1 MRLNGKVAIITGA
14 SKGLGLDIAKLFAKN
29 GSEVVITDVNDRDG
43 LLETNKIQGQ
53 GNKAAYFHLDVT
65 SEADWFHLVPK
76 VIKEYGKIDILVN
89 NAGVY
94 HRGSLDATEIS
105 DWDRVFSVNAKG
117 VFIGTRAVLP
127 EMKKQMKGAIV
138 SISSIAGIIGSKQS
152 VAYNSAK
159 GAIRLFTKSVAVQYA
174 DQGIRANTIH
184 PGPMETGMLN
194 ELFNTKEESEARRK
208 GIPLGRFATVRDV
221 SNGVLFLSSD
231 EASLITGSELVI
243 DGGWTAQ

>member
-29 GSEVVITDVNDRDG
+29 GSKVIITDVNDCDG
-43 LLETNKIQGQ
+43 LLETNKIQSQ
-53 GNKAAYFHLDVT
+53 GDKAYYFHLDVT
-65 SEADWFHLVPK
+65 SEADWSRLVSK
-76 VIKEYGKIDILVN
+76 VIKKHGKIDILVN

-94 HRGSLDATEIS
+94 HRGNLEATEIS

-127 EMKKQMKGAIV
+127 EMKKQLKGSIV

-184 PGPMETGMLN
+184 PGPMETDMLN
-194 ELFNTKEESEARRK
+194 ELFNTKEESEDRRT

>member
-29 GSEVVITDVNDRDG
+29 GSKVIITDVNDCDG
-43 LLETNKIQGQ
+43 LLETNKIQSQ
-53 GNKAAYFHLDVT
+53 GDKASYFHLDVT
-65 SEADWFHLVPK
+65 SEADWSHLVSK
-76 VIKEYGKIDILVN
+76 VIKKHGKIDILVN

-94 HRGSLDATEIS
+94 HRGNLEATEIS

-127 EMKKQMKGAIV
+127 EMKKQLKGSII

-184 PGPMETGMLN
+184 PGPMETDMLN
-194 ELFNTKEESEARRK
+194 ELFNTKEESEDRRI

>member
-14 SKGLGLDIAKLFAKN
+14 SKGLGLDVAKLFAKN
-29 GSEVVITDVNDRDG
+29 GSKVVITDVNDYDG
-43 LLETNKIQGQ
+43 LLETNKIQNQ
-53 GNKAAYFHLDVT
+53 GDKASYFHLDVT
-65 SEADWFHLVPK
+65 SETDWSHLVSK
-76 VIKEYGKIDILVN
+76 VIKEFGKIDILVN

-94 HRGSLDATEIS
+94 HRGNLDSTEIS

-127 EMKKQMKGAIV
+127 EMKKQLKGSIV

>member
-1 MRLNGKVAIITGA
+1 MRLAGTVSIITGA
-14 SKGLGLDIAKLFAKN
+14 AKGLGLDIARLYSAN
-29 GSEVVITDVNDRDG
+29 GSSVVMADINDHDG
-43 LLETNKIQGQ
+43 SLEASEIQNQ
-53 GNKAAYFHLDVT
+53 GRQAFYVHLDVT
-65 SEADWFHLVPK
+65 STSDWSNLVNK
-76 VIKEYGKIDILVN
+76 TLNQYGKIDILVN

-94 HRGSLDATEIS
+94 HRGNLATTEVD
-105 DWDRVFSVNAKG
+105 DWDRVFDVNAKG
-117 VFIGTRAVLP
+117 VFLGSKAVLSQ
-127 EMKKQMKGAIV
+127 MQKQGKGSIV

-174 DQGIRANTIH
+174 EQGIRANTIH
-184 PGPMETGMLN
+184 PGPMVTEMLDD
-194 ELFNTKEESEARRK
+194 LFTTKEESERRRE

-221 SNGVLFLSSD
+221 SLGALFLSSD

>member
-29 GSEVVITDVNDRDG
+29 GSKVIITDVNDCDG
-43 LLETNKIQGQ
+43 LLETNKIQSQ
-53 GNKAAYFHLDVT
+53 GDKASYFHLDVT
-65 SEADWFHLVPK
+65 SEADWSRLVSK
-76 VIKEYGKIDILVN
+76 VIKKHGKIDILVN

-94 HRGSLDATEIS
+94 HRGNLEATEIS

-127 EMKKQMKGAIV
+127 EMKKQLKGSIV

-184 PGPMETGMLN
+184 PGPMETDMLN
-194 ELFNTKEESEARRK
+194 ELFNTKEESEDRRT

>member
-14 SKGLGLDIAKLFAKN
+14 SKGLGLDVAKLFAKN
-29 GSEVVITDVNDRDG
+29 GSKVVITDVNDYDG
-43 LLETNKIQGQ
+43 LLETNKIQNQ
-53 GNKAAYFHLDVT
+53 GDKASYFHLDVT
-65 SEADWFHLVPK
+65 SETDWSHLVSK
-76 VIKEYGKIDILVN
+76 VIKEFGKIDILVN

-94 HRGSLDATEIS
+94 HRGNLEATEIS

-127 EMKKQMKGAIV
+127 EMKKQLKGSIV

-184 PGPMETGMLN
+184 PGPMETDMLN
-194 ELFNTKEESEARRK
+194 ELFNTKEESEDRRT